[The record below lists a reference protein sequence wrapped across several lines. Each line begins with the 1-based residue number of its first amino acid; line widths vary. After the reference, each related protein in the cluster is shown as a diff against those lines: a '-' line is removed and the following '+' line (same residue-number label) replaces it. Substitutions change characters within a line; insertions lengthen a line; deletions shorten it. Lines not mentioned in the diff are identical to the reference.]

1 MHVIHVSGILFVC
14 IVQLMSAWEKINW
27 KTKSSE
33 ILTAKDVAD
42 KKDQCT
48 WITPSLWIISW
59 TTNGCERIFLPNW
72 KTKCSEILIAKD
84 VAW

>member
-48 WITPSLWIISW
+48 WITPFPL
-59 TTNGCERIFLPNW
+59 NY
-72 KTKCSEILIAKD
+72 
-84 VAW
+84 